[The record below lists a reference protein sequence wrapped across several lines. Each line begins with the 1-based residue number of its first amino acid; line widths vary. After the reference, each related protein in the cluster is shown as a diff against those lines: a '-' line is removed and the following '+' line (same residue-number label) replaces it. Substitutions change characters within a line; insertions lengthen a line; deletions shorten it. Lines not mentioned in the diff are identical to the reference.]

1 MLTTKVDIYKSVKS
15 IFSRYQTISI
25 KSRGTDLD
33 SYFFNLVAALI
44 GISVG
49 KKTCQITQ
57 TKILSC
63 FEFPFLNNHD
73 YYVCTKEQ

>member
-33 SYFFNLVAALI
+33 SYSFNLVTASI

-49 KKTCQITQ
+49 KKN
-57 TKILSC
+57 LS
-63 FEFPFLNNHD
+63 NH
-73 YYVCTKEQ
+73 TNKNIIMF

>member
-33 SYFFNLVAALI
+33 SYFFNLVAASI

-49 KKTCQITQ
+49 KKKLVKSHKQ
-57 TKILSC
+57 KYYHV
-63 FEFPFLNNHD
+63 LNFHS
-73 YYVCTKEQ
+73 